1 MRMTE
6 AAWPRVSARVATIAL
21 LAALVAACG
30 PQNNR
35 NDKLAH
41 EGRHGHG
48 LRLACADDIEKYCA
62 NADRRRRCLKQNIDK
77 LSEPCKTALAQRRNR
92 GANNEG
98 ANGSNANNNNA
109 NNNKTNNPS
118 NNSDDD
124 DNN

>member
-6 AAWPRVSARVATIAL
+6 AAWPRVSARVAAIAL
-21 LAALVAACG
+21 LAALAAACG

-35 NDKLAH
+35 NEKLAH

-48 LRLACADDIEKYCA
+48 LRVACADDIEKYCA

-77 LSEPCKTALAQRRNR
+77 VSDACKTALAQRRNK
-92 GANNEG
+92 GGNDED
-98 ANGSNANNNNA
+98 ANGNNKA
-109 NNNKTNNPS
+109 NNNKTNSTN

>member
-1 MRMTE
+1 MTE
-6 AAWPRVSARVATIAL
+6 AAWPRVSARVAAIAL
-21 LAALVAACG
+21 LAALAAACG

-35 NDKLAH
+35 NEKLAH

-48 LRLACADDIEKYCA
+48 LRVACADDIEKYCA

-77 LSEPCKTALAQRRNR
+77 VSDACKTALAQRRNK
-92 GANNEG
+92 GGNDEG
-98 ANGSNANNNNA
+98 ANDKT
-109 NNNKTNNPS
+109 NNNKTNNTN